1 MKKVFCAYQEKHT
14 SLNDDRVKMI
24 CSVYN
29 KECPYNKASKAMKKC
44 QECYV
49 VDREDE
55 YYD

>member
-14 SLNDDRVKMI
+14 SLSDDRVKII
-24 CSVYN
+24 CSV
-29 KECPYNKASKAMKKC
+29 YNKASKAMKKC

-49 VDREDE
+49 VDGEDE

>member
-1 MKKVFCAYQEKHT
+1 MKKVFCAYQERYT
-14 SLNDDRVKMI
+14 SLNDDRVKI
-24 CSVYN
+24 VCSVYN